1 MMLSSINAELND
13 YNERSGHDPHLGS
26 STSNSDEK
34 LSSAFNDDTNTIET
48 NTKTT
53 CLNEI
58 TPIDCTSTSILAFD
72 DERGFA
78 KTTTE
83 ITSDKQANGLLKN
96 DISNIHRESAWKIS
110 NKSDLLYRYES
121 IRNEPFAKLSS
132 RTDKFSTINGRISS
146 SSSSSTSSLQTSTTN
161 GKLSKNHESETMKN
175 LRNSK
180 YLNTFNKSYSI
191 DSDSSYKSFLT
202 SPYRNSTFIRSKS
215 VLPNSSYS
223 SSKLRASSVVNDLT
237 ERLKSLDDTP
247 SLLKKIGNTRNSL
260 ENLTIN
266 RTKARNNNNL
276 ANSCFNRE
284 LPNSTTANQNYIST
298 SISPSLPWSITNRRA
313 KFRITQMSRDVPI
326 GSPDSHQT
334 VFLDEAAHTTK
345 DCLLH
350 LLEKYNG
357 NTKRNLS
364 SIGRHQSISVGYGI
378 SDNLEYRSINSLN
391 AFFKRNA
398 HGGSNVKQIQARI
411 ESKHK

>member
-13 YNERSGHDPHLGS
+13 YNERSGQEPHIGGS
-26 STSNSDEK
+26 TTNSDSK
-34 LSSAFNDDTNTIET
+34 LSAFNDNTNTIET
-48 NTKTT
+48 NTETK
-53 CLNEI
+53 CFNKI
-58 TPIDCTSTSILAFD
+58 APIECTSASISAL
-72 DERGFA
+72 DETRLPKNA
-78 KTTTE
+78 TD
-83 ITSDKQANGLLKN
+83 ITSETQTNGLLKN
-96 DISNIHRESAWKIS
+96 DISNSHREATWKSS
-110 NKSDLLYRYES
+110 NKSDLYRYES
-121 IRNEPFAKLSS
+121 IRNEPFAKFSS
-132 RTDKFSTINGRISS
+132 RTDKYSTINGRISS
-146 SSSSSTSSLQTSTTN
+146 SSSSSTSSLHTPTTN
-161 GKLSKNHESETMKN
+161 GKLSNNHESETMKN

-180 YLNTFNKSYSI
+180 YLNSFNKSYSI
-191 DSDSSYKSFLT
+191 DTDSSYKSYLT
-202 SPYRNSTFIRSKS
+202 SPYRNSTFVRSKS
-215 VLPNSSYS
+215 VLSNNSYS

-247 SLLKKIGNTRNSL
+247 SLLKKIGNTRNSSD
-260 ENLTIN
+260 NLTIN
-266 RTKARNNNNL
+266 RTIARNNNNL

-284 LPNSTTANQNYIST
+284 LASSTIANKNYIST

-391 AFFKRNA
+391 TFFKRNA
-398 HGGSNVKQIQARI
+398 HGGNNVKQIQARI